1 MKIDSQTQQQTQTRP
16 QNQSKTEIPIS
27 QPWLSFG
34 SFASFV
40 PKPNVVKDEEDPEP
54 IENSPEKEKE
64 PPTAVW

>member
-1 MKIDSQTQQQTQTRP
+1 MKLDSQSQQQAQTKPQTQR
-16 QNQSKTEIPIS
+16 KTDLLKFS
-27 QPWLSFG
+27 

-64 PPTAVW
+64 APFVVR